1 MSKGTAVITGASS
14 GFGMLASLE
23 LAKRGFHVIATMRNP
38 AKALPLQ
45 KQAEAL
51 GIQGKIEIF
60 QLDVTDEASIQLLER
75 RLNEMDR
82 VDVLINN
89 AGYAAGGFVEEV
101 SLDAYR
107 QQFETNVFGAIAVTK
122 AVLPIMRKQRSG
134 TIINMSSI
142 SGRMGFPGL
151 SPYAAS
157 KHALEGWSESL
168 RLEVQPFGIHVV
180 LVEPG
185 SYKTNI
191 WITGKQIAKA
201 SLDSS
206 SPYHTYMTK
215 IEAYLNREQ
224 DTYGDPSEV
233 AKKLADIAEQQNPSF
248 RHPIG
253 KGVKLSL
260 ALKSLLSWERWEQL
274 ILKRLNKS

>member
-1 MSKGTAVITGASS
+1 MSKRTAVITGASS
-14 GFGMLASLE
+14 GFGMLTSLE
-23 LAKRGFHVIATMRNP
+23 LAKRGFDVIATVRNE
-38 AKALPLQ
+38 AKGVPLQ
-45 KQAEAL
+45 KQAAAL
-51 GIQGKIEIF
+51 GIQENIAIF
-60 QLDVTDEASIQLLER
+60 QLDVTAESSIQSLER
-75 RLNEMDR
+75 RLNKIER
-82 VDVLINN
+82 VDLLINN

-101 SLDAYR
+101 SLGAYR

-122 AVLPIMRKQRSG
+122 TVLPIMRKQRSG

-191 WITGKQIAKA
+191 WSTGKQIAKA
-201 SLDSS
+201 SLDPS
-206 SPYHTYMTK
+206 SPYHTYMTN
-215 IEAYLNREQ
+215 IEAYLKRGQ
-224 DTYGDPSEV
+224 DAYGDPDEV
-233 AKKLADIAEQQNPSF
+233 AKKIADIAEQQHPTF

-253 KGVKLSL
+253 KGVKLSI

-274 ILKRLNKS
+274 VLKRLNK

>member
-23 LAKRGFHVIATMRNP
+23 LAQRGFDVIAAMRNE
-38 AKALPLQ
+38 AKGVPLQ
-45 KQAEAL
+45 EQAAAL
-51 GIQGKIEIF
+51 GVQENIEIS
-60 QLDVTDEASIQLLER
+60 QLDVTDEASIQSLEQ
-75 RLNEMDR
+75 RLNER
-82 VDVLINN
+82 GKVDVLINN

-101 SLDAYR
+101 SLDTYR

-191 WITGKQIAKA
+191 WSTGKQIAKA
-201 SLDSS
+201 SFDPS
-206 SPYHTYMTK
+206 SPYYTYMQD
-215 IEAYLNREQ
+215 IETYLNKGQ
-224 DTYGDPSEV
+224 DAYGEPAEV
-233 AKKLADIAEQQNPSF
+233 AKKLADIAEQQNPPF

-253 KGVKLSL
+253 KGVKLSI
-260 ALKSLLSWERWEQL
+260 ALKSMISWERWEQL
-274 ILKRLNKS
+274 VLKRLNR

>member
-23 LAKRGFHVIATMRNP
+23 LTKRGFYVIATMRNE
-38 AKALPLQ
+38 AKGLPLQ
-45 KQAEAL
+45 KQAAAL
-51 GIQGKIEIF
+51 GIQENIEIF
-60 QLDVTDEASIQLLER
+60 QLDVTDEASIQSLEQ
-75 RLNEMDR
+75 RLNEIEK

-89 AGYAAGGFVEEV
+89 AGYAAGGFAEEV

-122 AVLPIMRKQRSG
+122 VVLPIMRKQGSG

-142 SGRMGFPGL
+142 SGRIGFPGL

-185 SYKTNI
+185 SYRTNI
-191 WITGKQIAKA
+191 WSTGKQIAKA
-201 SLDSS
+201 SLDPA
-206 SPYHTYMTK
+206 SPYYTYMTN
-215 IEAYLNREQ
+215 IETYLKRGQDAYGE
-224 DTYGDPSEV
+224 PEEV
-233 AKKLADIAEQQNPSF
+233 AKKLADIAEQQHPSF
-248 RHPIG
+248 RYPIG
-253 KGVKLSL
+253 KGVKLSI

-274 ILKRLNKS
+274 VLKRLNK

>member
-1 MSKGTAVITGASS
+1 MSKGVAVITGASS
-14 GFGMLASLE
+14 GFGMLTSME
-23 LAKRGFHVIATMRNP
+23 LAKRGFHVVATMRNE

-45 KQAEAL
+45 KQAATL
-51 GIQGKIEIF
+51 NIQEKIEVF
-60 QLDVTDEASIQLLER
+60 QLDVTDKTSIRSLER
-75 RLNEMDR
+75 RLNEIGR
-82 VDVLINN
+82 VDVLLNN

-101 SLDAYR
+101 PIDAYR
-107 QQFETNVFGAIAVTK
+107 QQFETNVFGAISVTK
-122 AVLPIMRKQRSG
+122 TVLPIMRKQGSG

-191 WITGKQIAKA
+191 WSTGKQIAKA
-201 SLDSS
+201 SLDAD
-206 SPYHTYMTK
+206 SPYHTYMTN
-215 IEAYLNREQ
+215 IEAYLDREQ
-224 DTYGDPSEV
+224 DTYGDPNEV
-233 AKKLADIAEQQNPSF
+233 AKKLADIAEQNNPRF

-253 KGVKLSL
+253 KGVKFSL
-260 ALKSLLSWERWEQL
+260 TLKSLLSWERWERL
-274 ILKRLNKS
+274 ILQRLNK

>member
-1 MSKGTAVITGASS
+1 MSKRTAVITGASS

-23 LAKRGFHVIATMRNP
+23 LAQRGFNVLATMRN
-38 AKALPLQ
+38 KVKGVPLQ
-45 KQAEAL
+45 KQAAARGLQEN
-51 GIQGKIEIF
+51 IEIF
-60 QLDVTDEASIQLLER
+60 QLDVTDETSIQSLEQ
-75 RLNEMDR
+75 RLNEIER

-122 AVLPIMRKQRSG
+122 TILPIMRKQRSG

-191 WITGKQIAKA
+191 WSSGKQIAKA
-201 SLDSS
+201 SLETS
-206 SPYHTYMTK
+206 SPYHTYMTN
-215 IEAYLNREQ
+215 IEAYLNKGQ
-224 DTYGDPSEV
+224 DAYGNPAEV
-233 AKKLADIAEQQNPSF
+233 AKKLADIAEQQYPAF

-253 KGVKLSL
+253 KGVKLSI
-260 ALKSLLSWERWEQL
+260 ALKSMISWERWEQL
-274 ILKRLNKS
+274 VLKRLNK